1 MLDDARKTSPGGS
14 VTSRD
19 PDTPSGAA
27 CSFQRTLR
35 VHDMRL
41 KRSRLETVQINLG
54 KLCNQTCVHCHV
66 DAGPHR
72 TRENMNTKTADRI
85 LELLA
90 ATDGLKTVDLTGG
103 APELNPNFRRMVTSC
118 RALGLEVI
126 DRCNLTVL
134 FEPGQEDLVDFLVNN
149 RVRIVASLPC
159 YTAENVEAQRGDGV
173 FQKSIDALARLNQA
187 GYGRNPDLML
197 DLVYNPAGAFL
208 PPPQAALE
216 EDYRLRLKEDFGVS
230 FTRLLALTNLPVKRF
245 AAYLKQR
252 GQLADYMRL
261 LSTSFNKDAAQNVMC
276 RSLVSISWDG
286 KLFDCD
292 FNQMEDL
299 PVNGPAKDIWS
310 INSLTGFSASDA
322 TPSLAIRTA
331 NHCFGCTAGQGSSCG
346 GAVAANKPPM

>member
-1 MLDDARKTSPGGS
+1 MLDMETSPS
-14 VTSRD
+14 SSFER
-19 PDTPSGAA
+19 ALKA
-27 CSFQRTLR
+27 CDVRLTRT
-35 VHDMRL
+35 
-41 KRSRLETVQINLG
+41 RLETVQINLG

-72 TRENMNTKTADRI
+72 TRENMDAKTADRI
-85 LELLA
+85 LKLLA
-90 ATDGLKTVDLTGG
+90 ATNGLKTVDLTGG

-134 FEPGQEDLVDFLVNN
+134 FEPGQEDLVEFFVTN
-149 RVRIVASLPC
+149 RVRVVASLPC

-173 FQKSIDALARLNQA
+173 FQKSIDALVRLNQA
-187 GYGRNPDLML
+187 GYGLNPELML

-230 FTRLLALTNLPVKRF
+230 FTRLLALSNLPVKRF

-252 GQLADYMRL
+252 GQLAEYMKL

-276 RSLVSISWDG
+276 RTLISISRDG

-292 FNQMEDL
+292 FNQMENL
-299 PVNGPAKDIWS
+299 PVKGAAQDIWS
-310 INSLTGFSASDA
+310 IDSLTRFSGCNSN
-322 TPSLAIRTA
+322 PPLAIRTA

-346 GAVAANKPPM
+346 GAVVAQGQH